1 MWGDGLMKNRAG
13 FRPKKTAA
21 RGLSGRARVRALVA
35 GLAFLVP
42 VAGFAASEVS
52 PPPAIPPPDPAPVPA
67 IVYSVGGKFDGS
79 FNESA
84 FAGVTRFKNET
95 GSDVREFEIARDA
108 QSLQAMRN
116 FAGRGFAPIVAI
128 GFNQAGAIH
137 KAAEEY
143 PANKFA
149 IIDMVIDAPNVASY
163 VFREQE
169 GAYIA
174 GVLAAMATKSG
185 TIGFVGG
192 MDIPIIRRFLCG
204 YRAGAASVSGDVKV
218 VFNMA
223 GDTPAA
229 FVDPARGNELA
240 RAQIDQGADVIIQ
253 AAGGT
258 GIGVL
263 QAASDAGILG
273 IGTDSNQNA
282 LYPGHVLTSIRKRVD
297 NAVFE
302 SFLAVREGRFRPG
315 VRVLGVADGGMDWVL
330 DKNNAS
336 LITSEMKAAAEAA
349 VADISA
355 GRIKVH
361 DVVSDGP
368 CPLE

>member
-1 MWGDGLMKNRAG
+1 MMKQWAVLIILYFAVLG
-13 FRPKKTAA
+13 SATSAESIKT
-21 RGLSGRARVRALVA
+21 
-35 GLAFLVP
+35 
-42 VAGFAASEVS
+42 
-52 PPPAIPPPDPAPVPA
+52 PVPA

-84 FAGVTRFKNET
+84 FAGVTRFQDET

-108 QSLQAMRN
+108 QSLQALRN

-128 GFNQAGAIH
+128 GFNQAGAVK

-143 PANKFA
+143 PDNRFA
-149 IIDMVIDAPNVASY
+149 IIDMVVDAPNVASY
-163 VFREQE
+163 VFKEQE

-174 GVLAAMATKSG
+174 GVLAAMATKTG

-204 YRAGAASVSGDVKV
+204 YREGAASVSTDVKV

-263 QAASDAGILG
+263 QAAADAGILG
-273 IGTDSNQNA
+273 IGTDSNQNG
-282 LYPGHVLTSIRKRVD
+282 LHPGHVLTSIRKRVD

-302 SFLAVREGRFRPG
+302 SFMAVREARFSPG

-330 DKNNAS
+330 DENNAK
-336 LITSEMKAAAEAA
+336 LITPDMKAAAEAA

-361 DVVSDGP
+361 DVVADGL